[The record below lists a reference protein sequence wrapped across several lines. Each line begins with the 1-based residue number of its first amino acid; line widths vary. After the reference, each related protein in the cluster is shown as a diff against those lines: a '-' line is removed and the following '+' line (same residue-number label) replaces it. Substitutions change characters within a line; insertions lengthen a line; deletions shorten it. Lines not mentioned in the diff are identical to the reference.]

1 MVALTEECSAILQKK
16 LPPKLKDPGS
26 FTIPCTI
33 GNLEEMQALCDLGAS
48 INLMPLSVYKR
59 LKLGEA
65 KHTTVTLQ
73 LADRSLAHPLGIVE
87 DVLVKVGKFIL
98 PTDFI
103 VLDMEEDGRIPIILG
118 HPFLA
123 TGQALIDV

>member
-1 MVALTEECSAILQKK
+1 MK
-16 LPPKLKDPGS
+16 
-26 FTIPCTI
+26 
-33 GNLEEMQALCDLGAS
+33 ALCDLGAS

-59 LKLGEA
+59 LQLGEA

-98 PTDFI
+98 PADFI
-103 VLDMEEDGRIPIILG
+103 ILDMEEDERIAIILG
-118 HPFLA
+118 RPFLA
-123 TGQALIDV
+123 TGRALIDV